1 MGPVFYVALT
11 FTVFLVL
18 ALLLA
23 PVILRPSPAARRIMG
38 MVQSNRPDV
47 RNVGTKERIQE
58 TILSM
63 ARALQ
68 VRFGLAEDEKVKQ
81 QLLSAGLKSSRSMN
95 AYFASRILGPLLG
108 LVCGSLIHTNTVFWA
123 LSLAAVLYLLPDMWR
138 KRRIKKRRERIRR
151 SLPDALDLLVICVEA
166 GLGLDQAMLRV
177 GQELII
183 SHPDIHQEF
192 MQVNLEQLAG
202 KPRLEAWK
210 SAAERTQIPE
220 FSLFVSML
228 VQADRFGTPIVRALS
243 RFGDEIRLKRKQRA
257 EEMAAKSK
265 IKILFPLVL
274 FIFPC
279 IFIVLLAPAMLNIA
293 KNIQAIQ

>member
-1 MGPVFYVALT
+1 MSLIFYIAVML
-11 FTVFLVL
+11 TVFLFL

-23 PVILRPSPAARRIMG
+23 PAILRPSPAARRMLEL
-38 MVQSNRPDV
+38 VQSTRPDE
-47 RNVGTKERIQE
+47 RSIGNKERAQR

-63 ARALQ
+63 AKLLQ
-68 VRFGLAEDEKVKQ
+68 ARLGLTEDEKTKQ
-81 QLLSAGLKSSRSMN
+81 QLLSAGVRSSRSMT
-95 AYFASRILGPLLG
+95 AYAASRFVGPVIG
-108 LVCGSLIHTNTVFWA
+108 IVCGSLIHTNTVFWA
-123 LSLAAVLYLLPDMWR
+123 LSLGAVFYLVPDMWLR
-138 KRRIKKRRERIRR
+138 TKIKKRRERIRR

-177 GQELII
+177 GQELDI
-183 SHPDIHQEF
+183 SHPDIHHEF
-192 MQVNLEQLAG
+192 MQVNFEQLAG

-228 VQADRFGTPIVRALS
+228 TQADRFGTPIVRALS
-243 RFGDEIRLKRKQRA
+243 RFGDEIRMKRRQRA
-257 EEMAAKSK
+257 EEMAAKTK

-279 IFIVLLAPAMLNIA
+279 IFIVLLAPAVLNIA
-293 KNIQAIQ
+293 KNMQSFK

>member
-1 MGPVFYVALT
+1 MNLIYDIAFALT
-11 FTVFLVL
+11 FFLLV

-23 PVILRPSPAARRIMG
+23 PVILTPSPAARRMLE
-38 MVQSNRPDV
+38 MVRSTRPDV
-47 RNVGTKERIQE
+47 RSVGYKERIQR
-58 TILSM
+58 TILSIATPLQ
-63 ARALQ
+63 ARL
-68 VRFGLAEDEKVKQ
+68 GLTEDEKVKQ
-81 QLLSAGLKSSRSMN
+81 QLLSAGIKSSQSMK
-95 AYFASRILGPLLG
+95 AYAASRFIGPVIG
-108 LVCGSLIHTNTVFWA
+108 LVCGSLIRSNTVFWA
-123 LSLAAVLYLLPDMWR
+123 LSLGAVLYLVPDMWLR
-138 KRRIKKRRERIRR
+138 MKIKKRRERIRK

-210 SAAERTQIPE
+210 SAAQRTQIPE

-228 VQADRFGTPIVRALS
+228 TQADRFGTPIVRALS
-243 RFGDEIRLKRKQRA
+243 RFGDEIRLKRRQRA
-257 EEMAAKSK
+257 EEMAAKTK

-279 IFIVLLAPAMLNIA
+279 IFVVLLAPAILNIA
-293 KNIQAIQ
+293 KNMQSFK

>member
-1 MGPVFYVALT
+1 MGLIFYIAMAL
-11 FTVFLVL
+11 TVFLL
-18 ALLLA
+18 IAMLLA
-23 PVILRPSPAARRIMG
+23 PVILRPSPAARRMLE
-38 MVQSNRPDV
+38 MVQSTRPDK
-47 RNVGTKERIQE
+47 RSVGYKERMQR

-63 ARALQ
+63 AAGLQ
-68 VRFGLAEDEKVKQ
+68 ARLGLAEDEKVKQ
-81 QLLSAGLKSSRSMN
+81 QLLSAGVRSSRGMN
-95 AYFASRILGPLLG
+95 AYAASRFIGPVIG
-108 LVCGSLIHTNTVFWA
+108 IVCGSLIRSNTVFWA
-123 LSLAAVLYLLPDMWR
+123 LSLGAVFYLVPDMWLR
-138 KRRIKKRRERIRR
+138 MKIKKRRERIRK

-228 VQADRFGTPIVRALS
+228 TQADRFGTPIVRALS
-243 RFGDEIRLKRKQRA
+243 RFGDEIRMKRRQRA
-257 EEMAAKSK
+257 EEMAAKTK

-279 IFIVLLAPAMLNIA
+279 IFIVLLAPAILNIA
-293 KNIQAIQ
+293 KNMQSFK

>member
-23 PVILRPSPAARRIMG
+23 PVILRPSPAARRIME

-63 ARALQ
+63 ARASQ

-123 LSLAAVLYLLPDMWR
+123 LSLAAVLYLVPDMWL
-138 KRRIKKRRERIRR
+138 KMKIKKRRERIRR

-177 GQELII
+177 GQEMVI

-192 MQVNLEQLAG
+192 MQVNFEQLAG

-210 SAAERTQIPE
+210 SAAERTKIPE

-228 VQADRFGTPIVRALS
+228 TQADRFGTPIVRALS
-243 RFGDEIRLKRKQRA
+243 RFGDEIRQKRRQRA
-257 EEMAAKSK
+257 EEMAAKTK
-265 IKILFPLVL
+265 VKILFPLVL

-279 IFIVLLAPAMLNIA
+279 IFIVLLAPAVLNIA
-293 KNIQAIQ
+293 KNMQSFK